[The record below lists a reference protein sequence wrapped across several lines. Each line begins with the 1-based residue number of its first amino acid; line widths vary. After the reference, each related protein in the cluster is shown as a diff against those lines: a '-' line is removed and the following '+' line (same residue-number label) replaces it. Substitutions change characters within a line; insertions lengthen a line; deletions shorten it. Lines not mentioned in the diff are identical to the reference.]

1 MLDLVIDFDDTE
13 NKRQLYECLKGLKG
27 LHRVQLTVARQ
38 GRSSLQNRLYWGTAV
53 TEFQKFL
60 NEQGEPYTKEQAH
73 EILKGKFLR
82 EDVPDPTT
90 GELLTERVKSTTELD
105 TNEFAEFYD
114 QCRAW
119 LKDMFGIDTPE
130 PRQETSDAE

>member
-1 MLDLVIDFDDTE
+1 MLDLVIDFDDKE

-27 LHRVQLTVARQ
+27 LHRIQVSVPRA

-73 EILKGKFLR
+73 RILASKFLR
-82 EDVPDPTT
+82 ETVPDPKT

-105 TNEFAEFYD
+105 TKEFGEYYEN
-114 QCRAW
+114 CRNW
-119 LKDMFGIDTPE
+119 LYEMFGIETPN
-130 PRQETSDAE
+130 AEEQS